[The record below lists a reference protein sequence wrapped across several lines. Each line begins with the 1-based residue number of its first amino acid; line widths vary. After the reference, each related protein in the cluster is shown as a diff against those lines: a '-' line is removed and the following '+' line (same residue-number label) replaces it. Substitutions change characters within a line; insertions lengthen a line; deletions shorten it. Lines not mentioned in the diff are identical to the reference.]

1 MGGLRFVIAGA
12 ALLVSGAVSLP
23 LSAQQ
28 NVSLQQHRFAGNPAA
43 AAPLLDCALTPFSLG
58 TPCDVTLPL
67 GQDSLPFSV
76 RLNLDHRPADPTD
89 TVRVT
94 VGASRCCVQP
104 QVAIMDPN
112 GFVSVTWRAG
122 KQSGDPVRVS
132 FVVMDSTLKQ
142 EDVVLRPTVPDAT
155 PRRLVL
161 APDDN
166 AYVWVRGDRI
176 PRQIPVVIQSV
187 GGSLDQQSCESV
199 KVLFR
204 ARMEAK
210 ADPDST
216 HPSWVPAGNGHACIA
231 YTRWK
236 LADDAGAQD
245 LDVIAG
251 GNGTITQQ
259 RMTIRAYSRQTPRLT
274 AGYGYFSNMKYDE
287 DVRCEDA
294 RSLADCEGEADSVEV
309 TRTLREGRGA
319 PFFALEMPLFLSTA
333 PSNAFTRGLYQRT
346 RLVVGTT
353 FHRGEDNIFLGV
365 TVLPIVFAASEAS
378 PFQISTGLM
387 VNGGRP
393 FGGISLDAAAII
405 TPILKTV
412 GIPGL

>member
-28 NVSLQQHRFAGNPAA
+28 NESSQQYRFAGNPAA
-43 AAPLLDCALTPFSLG
+43 AAPLLDCALTPFSPG
-58 TPCDVTLPL
+58 TPCDVTLL
-67 GQDSLPFSV
+67 QGQDSLPFSV
-76 RLNLDHRPADPTD
+76 RLNLISRPTGPAD

-112 GFVSVTWRAG
+112 GFVSVIWRAS
-122 KQSGDPVRVS
+122 KQSGDPVQIS
-132 FVVMDSTLKQ
+132 FAVMDGTLRQ
-142 EDVVLRPTVPDAT
+142 ADVVLRPTVPDPT
-155 PRRLVL
+155 PRPLVL
-161 APDDN
+161 APDGN
-166 AYVWVRGDRI
+166 PYVWVRGDRI

-187 GGSLDQQSCESV
+187 GGTLDRESCESV

-216 HPSWVPAGNGHACIA
+216 HPSWVQTENGTACIA

-251 GNGTITQQ
+251 GNGTITRE
-259 RMTIRAYSRQTPRLT
+259 RMTIRAFSRQTPRLT
-274 AGYGYFSNMKYDE
+274 AGYGYFSNLKYDE
-287 DVRCEDA
+287 EVRCEDA
-294 RSLADCEGEADSVEV
+294 RSLPDCEGAADSVEV
-309 TRTLREGRGA
+309 TRTSREGRGA
-319 PFFALEMPLFLSTA
+319 PFFALEMPLFLSTR
-333 PSNAFTRGLYQRT
+333 PTNWLTRGLYQRT
-346 RLVVGTT
+346 RLTVGTT
-353 FHRGEDNIFLGV
+353 FDRSEDNIFVGV
-365 TVLPIVFAASEAS
+365 TVLPLLFAASEAS
-378 PFQISTGLM
+378 PFQINAGLM
-387 VNGGRP
+387 VNGGKP
-393 FGGISLDAAAII
+393 YGGISLDAAAIV
-405 TPILKTV
+405 TPILTAV

>member
-12 ALLVSGAVSLP
+12 ALLVSGVVSLP
-23 LSAQQ
+23 LGAQQ
-28 NVSLQQHRFAGNPAA
+28 NGTLQQHRFAGNPAA
-43 AAPLLDCALTPFSLG
+43 AAPLLDCALTPFGPG

-76 RLNLDHRPADPTD
+76 RLDLNTRPTGPSD

-112 GFVSVTWRAG
+112 GFVSVTWRASE
-122 KQSGDPVRVS
+122 QSGDPVRVS
-132 FVVMDSTLKQ
+132 FAVMDGTLRQ
-142 EDVVLRPTVPDAT
+142 ADVMLRPTAAT
-155 PRRLVL
+155 PRPLVL
-161 APDDN
+161 VRDDN
-166 AYVWVRGDRI
+166 AYVWVRGDRV

-210 ADPDST
+210 ADPDSI
-216 HPSWVPAGNGHACIA
+216 HPSWVPTENGHACIA

-346 RLVVGTT
+346 RLVLGTT
-353 FHRGEDNIFLGV
+353 FHRGEDNIFVGV

-378 PFQISTGLM
+378 PFQINAGLM

-393 FGGISLDAAAII
+393 YGGISLDAAAIV
-405 TPILKTV
+405 TPILTAV